1 MITAIIFDAF
11 GTLFQLSEGGS
22 AKKIIHNILATDKEV
37 DFEQFT
43 DEWKAYYKKHTSSGK
58 EFMTERDIFVS
69 RIRMFYDRFGVCR
82 NAREDTEALL
92 ADAYHRK
99 AFEEVGQVI
108 EELRKEYTV
117 FIGSNTDNDVLEA
130 VMDGN
135 NITVDKVYTS
145 EDLRCYKPDP
155 EFFGKI
161 LRENGLKAE
170 EVMFVGDSVSD
181 DIIGPKA
188 LGIKAVLVDRKNTM
202 GDRGQDY
209 TVSDLRQLHEI
220 LKTVDK

>member
-1 MITAIIFDAF
+1 MISAIIFDAF
-11 GTLFQLSEGGS
+11 GTLFQVSEGGS
-22 AKKIIHNILATDKEV
+22 AKKIIHNILAGDKEV

-43 DEWKAYYKKHTSSGK
+43 SEWKAYYKEHTAPGK
-58 EFMTERDIFVS
+58 EFMTERDIFIS
-69 RIRMFYDRFGVCR
+69 RIRMFYDRFSVCR
-82 NAREDTEALL
+82 NAREDADALL

-99 AFEEVGQVI
+99 AFEEARQAI
-108 EELRKEYTV
+108 EELRKEYRV

-135 NITVDKVYTS
+135 NITVDKVYMS

-188 LGIKAVLVDRKNTM
+188 LGIKTVLADRKKTI
-202 GDRGQDY
+202 GEKGQDY
-209 TVSDLRQLHEI
+209 TVNDLRQLHEI
-220 LKTVDK
+220 LKSSR

>member
-1 MITAIIFDAF
+1 MITTIIFDAF
-11 GTLFQLSEGGS
+11 GTLFQVSEGGS
-22 AKKIIHNILATDKEV
+22 AKKIIHNILAGDNEV

-43 DEWKAYYKKHTSSGK
+43 DEWKAYYKEHTAPGK
-58 EFMTERDIFVS
+58 EFMTERHIFIS
-69 RIRMFYDRFGVCR
+69 RIRMFYDRFSVYR
-82 NAREDTEALL
+82 NAGEDTDALL

-99 AFEEVGQVI
+99 AFEEAGQVI
-108 EELRKEYTV
+108 EELRKDYKV

-130 VMDGN
+130 VMVGN
-135 NITVDKVYTS
+135 SITVDKVYTS

-188 LGIKAVLVDRKNTM
+188 LGIKTVLVDRKKTM

-209 TVSDLRQLHEI
+209 TVSDLRQLYEI
-220 LKTVDK
+220 LKSSR